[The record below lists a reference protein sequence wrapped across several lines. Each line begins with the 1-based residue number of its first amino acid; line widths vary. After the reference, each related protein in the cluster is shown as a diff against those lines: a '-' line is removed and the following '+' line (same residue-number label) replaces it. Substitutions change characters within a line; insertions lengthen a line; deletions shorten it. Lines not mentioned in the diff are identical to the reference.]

1 MRRSPTP
8 PAAKRA
14 RTPRGAERLR
24 RLQTT
29 AAEMFLSCGYE
40 GVSVDGLIDRVGGS
54 RRNVYGP
61 CGGKQG
67 LFVAAVSDLCG
78 EISQALAALPMAEAP
93 VRSGLVLYG
102 RCLLALVL
110 QPRML
115 AMHRLMVSEGQRF
128 PELARNL
135 CETGR
140 DNAAAALGQWLGAH
154 QARGELR
161 QGMSQLDLAQ
171 SFIDLVVCGPQLR
184 ALVGELPP
192 GWTPDGIA
200 QHVDHI
206 VDLFLHGAGT
216 PASASPAA
224 ARPTATPPITP
235 PRKTR
240 P

>member
-1 MRRSPTP
+1 MKRSPP
-8 PAAKRA
+8 CPAAKRA
-14 RTPRGAERLR
+14 GTARGAERLR

-40 GVSVDGLIDRVGGS
+40 GVSVDGLINRVGGS

-67 LFVAAVSDLCG
+67 LFVATVADLCG
-78 EISQALAALPMAEAP
+78 EIAQALAALPMAEAP

-128 PELARNL
+128 PELARSL
-135 CETGR
+135 CQTGR

-161 QGMSQLDLAQ
+161 DQLPPVELAQ
-171 SFIDLVVCGPQLR
+171 SFIHLVVSGPQLR
-184 ALVGELPP
+184 ALVGELRP
-192 GWTPDGIA
+192 GWTPAGIA

-206 VDLFLHGAGT
+206 VDLFLHGAGL
-216 PASASPAA
+216 PA
-224 ARPTATPPITP
+224 TTPPSATRPVTP